1 VVIDELG
8 KILINGWNKSLDCN
22 TIPYETKLRESSWYC
37 SGLAYIDTVPG

>member
-22 TIPYETKLRESSWYC
+22 AIPYETKLRESSWYC
-37 SGLAYIDTVPG
+37 SGLAYIDTVSG